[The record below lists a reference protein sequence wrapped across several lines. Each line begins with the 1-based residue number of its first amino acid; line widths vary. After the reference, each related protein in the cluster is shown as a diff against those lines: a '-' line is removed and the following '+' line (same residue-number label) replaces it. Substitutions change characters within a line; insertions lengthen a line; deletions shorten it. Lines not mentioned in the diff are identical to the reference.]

1 MNERRRMDESKLTIE
16 LENCEF
22 PETYFW
28 TAANF
33 RQLRLVAEDTM
44 NKSTKKKNTLLHNGR
59 RQNR

>member
-44 NKSTKKKNTLLHNGR
+44 NKSTKKKKHVIT
-59 RQNR
+59 